1 MNTNEPTKSQS
12 KRSNTGLKRQF
23 EEVQLIYK
31 NRMLAKD
38 RPRINSPAMAYDV
51 LKEIWNM
58 DQIELLEEFMILLLD
73 RRMKVMSFASISK
86 GGYAGTV
93 VDPKI
98 IFAIALKRRTSGI
111 ILAHNHP
118 SGNTSPSREDLTLTK
133 RIKEAGKVL
142 DITVIDHLIITKD
155 SYRSLQEENYL

>member
-118 SGNTSPSREDLTLTK
+118 SGNTLPSREDLTLTEK
-133 RIKEAGKVL
+133 IKEAGKVL